1 MRQGSKFV
9 QRENV
14 PPNFLAASGMTRKL
28 VNFIPEG
35 VGQIHNDRFRS
46 AADLLDVLRAIAM
59 PELVQAINSA
69 RPLDIGVLW
78 YEQSKRVINAA
89 WD

>member
-14 PPNFLAASGMTRKL
+14 PPNFLTASGVARKL

-46 AADLLDVLRAIAM
+46 AANLLDVLRAIAM

-69 RPLDIGVLW
+69 RPLDIRVLG
-78 YEQSKRVINAA
+78 YEQVKRV
-89 WD
+89 